1 VPSSIL
7 GQARRYLARS
17 RFGAASP
24 RSRQRRTATKDG
36 PPGRPISLTSYMPPG
51 RLRRRR
57 RRARTRGNRQARR
70 VGQRDFSTASPPSP
84 PRGRVGTTASVGRLA
99 APLHRGGCVFQKVLE
114 RLSPHASS
122 SLASSSTAPS
132 RPDRAVFAEQPFFA
146 PRRWK
151 TEVETYASVVV
162 VLSVAL
168 LLVAAELLRNSP
180 CGGGRAR
187 YRHAGAGGALAS
199 RAGLPAARHGIVR
212 RGLGPG
218 RVREVSEREVSEA

>member
-1 VPSSIL
+1 
-7 GQARRYLARS
+7 
-17 RFGAASP
+17 
-24 RSRQRRTATKDG
+24 
-36 PPGRPISLTSYMPPG
+36 
-51 RLRRRR
+51 
-57 RRARTRGNRQARR
+57 
-70 VGQRDFSTASPPSP
+70 
-84 PRGRVGTTASVGRLA
+84 
-99 APLHRGGCVFQKVLE
+99 
-114 RLSPHASS
+114 
-122 SLASSSTAPS
+122 LASSSTAPS

-168 LLVAAELLRNSP
+168 LLVAAELLRNSR